1 MGLDIKSN
9 AGENFDPANYFGMP
23 AVVWP
28 YLRAGTYPALVVDGK
43 IYVAR
48 MHLLAWELADRQGV
62 EQFYG
67 FAEID
72 ATGTTLRLYR

>member
-1 MGLDIKSN
+1 VGLNIKSN
-9 AGENFDPANYFGMP
+9 TGENFDPANFVGMP

-28 YLRAGTYPALVVDGK
+28 HLRAGTYPALVVDGK
-43 IYVAR
+43 VHVAR
-48 MHLLAWELADRQGV
+48 MHLLAWELSGRQGV

-72 ATGTTLRLYR
+72 ATGTTLRLFR